1 MSIQSG
7 QVPLSAQYAV
17 GGLPISSD
25 SARRTIKLFPQNGTS
40 GYTYG
45 TNGTIRLDLPP
56 SIGFLDVHN
65 SYLSFRIRVDNSVVD
80 MSKKCRLDKHSMS
93 WCRNFTI
100 QSSTGA
106 VIEQLDHYNLLVN
119 LLHKATSPDDYA
131 SSIGQMLDGTGD
143 KATRNAAFAHPIGKQ
158 YVCGFDGSGILN
170 GSTPYLPIGFLQ
182 GPLTIEMELAPF
194 ADCFVG
200 SKKGTAELNYIIDN
214 VEYIAS
220 VITFGQDYN
229 AIFERQ
235 LRSDGIDISY
245 SSYRAH
251 TTSINSA
258 KEDIQISQNAKSVK
272 GVYSVLRSK
281 GKYRS
286 PLFDSLTTYKSGN
299 LKEIQYNLGGR
310 EYPTFPLKL
319 ENNGFTQLYAQ
330 NLNSWNMFRNH
341 ALGSGIK
348 DNTFASTETAAIAL
362 PTNGVTTA
370 SVHPLRR
377 IYGRWFCNQPQ
388 KQHDNSASANT
399 VATQPTCT
407 LSIADLTHIKAEVA
421 KTPPTAARPLTIG
434 NTVVNGA
441 LAPTKHYV
449 KTLTFRPDDARDLA
463 AVEMGIRCKMG
474 VAVADAS
481 TAVGNEPKQAAG
493 VFSNLFGGA
502 TATETIGNQ
511 LGLDR
516 FYADTPAFN
525 YKLAASKGHNRGTDA
540 PNVLYAGSPAPFS
553 HGDIGTSG
561 TSDDTLGWGIGVPF
575 VDGLNRPIFST
586 GDFSQVGWL
595 DLLPD
600 DSDFYISA
608 NFETHH
614 ESGRLISGSD
624 LTNATPLHVVL
635 EYDTNKTQG
644 TTNYLEY
651 REDNDIMTNFVHY
664 DAILR
669 VEPDGTLIS
678 SM

>member
-1 MSIQSG
+1 M
-7 QVPLSAQYAV
+7 
-17 GGLPISSD
+17 
-25 SARRTIKLFPQNGTS
+25 
-40 GYTYG
+40 
-45 TNGTIRLDLPP
+45 
-56 SIGFLDVHN
+56 
-65 SYLSFRIRVDNSVVD
+65 
-80 MSKKCRLDKHSMS
+80 
-93 WCRNFTI
+93 
-100 QSSTGA
+100 
-106 VIEQLDHYNLLVN
+106 
-119 LLHKATSPDDYA
+119 
-131 SSIGQMLDGTGD
+131 
-143 KATRNAAFAHPIGKQ
+143 
-158 YVCGFDGSGILN
+158 
-170 GSTPYLPIGFLQ
+170 
-182 GPLTIEMELAPF
+182 TIEMELAPF

-235 LRSDGIDISY
+235 LRTDGIDISY

-251 TTSINSA
+251 TTSINTP

-281 GKYRS
+281 LKYRS
-286 PLFDSLTTYKSGN
+286 PEHDSLTTYKSGN

-348 DNTFASTETAAIAL
+348 DDTFASTETTAIPYPRNA
-362 PTNGVTTA
+362 VATA
-370 SVHPLRR
+370 TIQPLRR

-388 KQHDNSASANT
+388 KKADNSAAANT
-399 VATQPTCT
+399 VSTQPTCT
-407 LSIADLTHIKAEVA
+407 ITTAQLALIKAEVA
-421 KTPPTAARPLTIG
+421 KSPPNAPVALTLG
-434 NTVVNGA
+434 NVAVNGA
-441 LAPTKHYV
+441 LAPTVHYV
-449 KTLTFRPDDARDLA
+449 KTLTFRPNNATDLNSIQ
-463 AVEMGIRCKMG
+463 MGIRCKMG
-474 VAVADAS
+474 VAGADES
-481 TAVGNEPKQAAG
+481 TAIGNEPKGAG
-493 VFSNLFGGA
+493 GLFSNLFGDTTGA
-502 TATETIGNQ
+502 DTIQNT

-516 FYADTPAFN
+516 FYADSPKFN
-525 YKLAASKGHNRGTDA
+525 YRLAGNKGHNRGTDA
-540 PNVLYAGSPAPFS
+540 PNVLYAGCPAPFS
-553 HGDIGTSG
+553 HGVIGTSG
-561 TSDDTLGWGIGVPF
+561 ASNDTLGWGIGVPF
-575 VDGLNRPIFST
+575 VDGLNRPVFST
-586 GDFSQVGWL
+586 ADFSQEGWL

-635 EYDTNKTQG
+635 DYDTTDTQG
-644 TTNYLEY
+644 TDNYLEY

-664 DAILR
+664 DGILR
-669 VEPDGTLIS
+669 MEPDGTLIS

>member
-65 SYLSFRIRVDNSVVD
+65 SYLSFRVRVDNTVVD
-80 MSKKCRLDKHSMS
+80 VAKPCRLDKHSMS

-100 QSSTGA
+100 QSSTGSTL
-106 VIEQLDHYNLLVN
+106 EQLDHYNLLVN

-143 KATRNAAFAHPIGKQ
+143 RATRNASLAHPSGKQ

-182 GPLTIEMELAPF
+182 GPMTIEMELAPF

-235 LRSDGIDISY
+235 LRTDGIDISY

-251 TTSINSA
+251 TTSINTP

-281 GKYRS
+281 NTYRS
-286 PLFDSLTTYKSGN
+286 ALHDSLTTYKSGN

-348 DNTFASTETAAIAL
+348 DNTFASTETTAIPYPRNA
-362 PTNGVTTA
+362 VATA
-370 SVHPLRR
+370 TIQPLRR

-388 KQHDNSASANT
+388 KTNDDTSHSFTVGQQTGFNT
-399 VATQPTCT
+399 A
-407 LSIADLTHIKAEVA
+407 AEVF
-421 KTPPTAARPLTIG
+421 
-434 NTVVNGA
+434 VVPKVTTRN
-441 LAPTKHYV
+441 YV
-449 KTLTFRPDDARDLA
+449 KTLTFRPNDARDLN
-463 AVEMGIRCKMG
+463 AVQMGIRCKMG
-474 VAVADAS
+474 VRLADAS
-481 TAVGNEPKQAAG
+481 SNTAVAVTAG
-493 VFSNLFGGA
+493 IANLEGSFSNIFGSA
-502 TATETIGNQ
+502 TPVNHKF
-511 LGLDR
+511 GLDR
-516 FYADTPAFN
+516 FYGDVPAGTLN
-525 YKLAASKGHNRGTDA
+525 AKGHNRGHNA
-540 PNVLYAGSPAPFS
+540 PNVIYAGAPAPFS
-553 HGDIGTSG
+553 HGSIGTG
-561 TSDDTLGWGIGVPF
+561 GAVDQLGWGIGIPF
-575 VDGLNRPIFST
+575 VDGTNKPIFST
-586 GDFSQVGWL
+586 TDFSQIGWL
-595 DLLPD
+595 DILPD

-635 EYDTNKTQG
+635 DYDTNETQG
-644 TTNYLEY
+644 TSNYLEY
-651 REDNDIMTNFVHY
+651 REDNDIMTNFIHY
-664 DAILR
+664 DGILR
-669 VEPDGTLIS
+669 MEPDGTLIS

>member
-1 MSIQSG
+1 
-7 QVPLSAQYAV
+7 
-17 GGLPISSD
+17 
-25 SARRTIKLFPQNGTS
+25 
-40 GYTYG
+40 
-45 TNGTIRLDLPP
+45 
-56 SIGFLDVHN
+56 
-65 SYLSFRIRVDNSVVD
+65 
-80 MSKKCRLDKHSMS
+80 MS

-131 SSIGQMLDGTGD
+131 TSIGQMLDGTGD
-143 KATRNAAFAHPIGKQ
+143 KATRNACLAHPNGKQ

-182 GPLTIEMELAPF
+182 GPLTVEMELAPF

-200 SKKGTAELNYIIDN
+200 TAKAGKTLNYIIDN

-235 LRSDGIDISY
+235 LRGDGIDISY

-281 GKYRS
+281 NKYRS
-286 PLFDSLTTYKSGN
+286 ALHDSLTTYKSGN
-299 LKEIQYNLGGR
+299 LKEIQYSLGGR

-348 DNTFASTETAAIAL
+348 DDTFASTETTQVAL
-362 PTNGVTTA
+362 PTNGVATA
-370 SVHPLRR
+370 TIQPLRR
-377 IYGRWFCNQPQ
+377 IYGRWFCNRPQ
-388 KQHDNSASANT
+388 KNDELTTTTITLTQAEQNGMAAAAANLVKTASENI
-399 VATQPTCT
+399 VQ
-407 LSIADLTHIKAEVA
+407 
-421 KTPPTAARPLTIG
+421 
-434 NTVVNGA
+434 
-441 LAPTKHYV
+441 HYV
-449 KTLTFRPDDARDLA
+449 KTLTFRPDDATDLA
-463 AVEMGIRCKMG
+463 SIAMGIRCKMG
-474 VAVADAS
+474 VGVADAS
-481 TAVGNEPKQAAG
+481 TAAGNEPKQASG
-493 VFSNLFGGA
+493 VFSNIFGSA
-502 TATETIGNQ
+502 TAADTIGHQ

-516 FYADTPAFN
+516 FYADVPAFN
-525 YKLAASKGHNRGTDA
+525 YRLAANKGHNRGTDA
-540 PNVLYAGSPAPFS
+540 PNVLYAGSPSPFS
-553 HGDIGTSG
+553 WGGIGTSG
-561 TSDDTLGWGIGVPF
+561 VSDDTLGWGIGVPF
-575 VDGLNRPIFST
+575 VDGLNRPVFST
-586 GDFSQVGWL
+586 VNFSQVGWL

-635 EYDTNKTQG
+635 DYDTTKTQG

-651 REDNDIMTNFVHY
+651 REDNDVMTNFVHF

>member
-1 MSIQSG
+1 
-7 QVPLSAQYAV
+7 
-17 GGLPISSD
+17 
-25 SARRTIKLFPQNGTS
+25 
-40 GYTYG
+40 
-45 TNGTIRLDLPP
+45 
-56 SIGFLDVHN
+56 
-65 SYLSFRIRVDNSVVD
+65 
-80 MSKKCRLDKHSMS
+80 MS

-131 SSIGQMLDGTGD
+131 TSIGQMLDGTGD
-143 KATRNAAFAHPIGKQ
+143 KSTRNACLAHPSGKQ

-182 GPLTIEMELAPF
+182 GPLTVEMELAPF

-200 SKKGTAELNYIIDN
+200 TNKSGKTLNYIIDN

-281 GKYRS
+281 NKYRS
-286 PLFDSLTTYKSGN
+286 ALHDSLTTYKSGN

-348 DNTFASTETAAIAL
+348 DDTFASTETTQVAL
-362 PTNGVTTA
+362 PTNGVATA
-370 SVHPLRR
+370 TIQPLRR
-377 IYGRWFCNQPQ
+377 IYGRWFCNRPQ
-388 KQHDNSASANT
+388 KKDDNSASANT
-399 VATQPTCT
+399 VQTQPTLT
-407 LSIADLTHIKAEVA
+407 LSTANIDSIKAETA
-421 KTPPTAARPLTIG
+421 KNAGTGTPINLSASVG
-434 NTVVNGA
+434 NVVVNGA
-441 LAPTKHYV
+441 LAPTTHYV
-449 KTLTFRPDDARDLA
+449 KTLTFRPDDATDLA
-463 AVEMGIRCKMG
+463 SIKMGIRCKMG

-481 TAVGNEPKQAAG
+481 TAAGNEPKNASG
-493 VFSNLFGGA
+493 VFSNIFGGA
-502 TATETIGNQ
+502 AAADTIGHQ

-516 FYADTPAFN
+516 FYADVPAFN
-525 YKLAASKGHNRGTDA
+525 YRLAANKGHNRGTDA

-553 HGDIGTSG
+553 HGTIGSSG
-561 TSDDTLGWGIGVPF
+561 VSDDTLGWGIGVPF
-575 VDGLNRPIFST
+575 VDGLNRPVFST
-586 GDFSQVGWL
+586 TDFSQVGWL
-595 DLLPD
+595 DILPD

-635 EYDTNKTQG
+635 DYDTTKTQG

-651 REDNDIMTNFVHY
+651 REDNDVMTNFVHF

>member
-1 MSIQSG
+1 MSITSG

-65 SYLSFRIRVDNSVVD
+65 SYLSFRVRVDNTVVN
-80 MSKKCRLDKHSMS
+80 MSLPCRLDKHSMS

-100 QSSTGA
+100 NSSTGA
-106 VIEQLDHYNLLVN
+106 VVESLDHYNLLVN
-119 LLHKATSPDDYA
+119 LLHKATSPQDYA

-143 KATRNAAFAHPIGKQ
+143 KATRNACLAHPTGKQ

-182 GPLTIEMELAPF
+182 GPMTIEMELAPF
-194 ADCFVG
+194 EDCFVG
-200 SKKGTAELNYIIDN
+200 TKLSSSTSGLNYIIDN

-235 LRSDGIDISY
+235 LRADGIDISY

-251 TTSINSA
+251 TTSVNSA

-281 GKYRS
+281 SKYRNAAC
-286 PLFDSLTTYKSGN
+286 DSLTTYKSGN

-310 EYPTFPLKL
+310 EFPTFPLKL
-319 ENNGFTQLYAQ
+319 DNNGITQLYAQ

-341 ALGSGIK
+341 SLGSGIT
-348 DNTFASTETAAIAL
+348 DETFSSTETTSVAL
-362 PTNGVTTA
+362 PANTITTATIQPLRRVYGMWFCNRPQKTNDNSTQTLALSVAEQEAIKLAANDESFVVTTA
-370 SVHPLRR
+370 
-377 IYGRWFCNQPQ
+377 
-388 KQHDNSASANT
+388 T
-399 VATQPTCT
+399 
-407 LSIADLTHIKAEVA
+407 
-421 KTPPTAARPLTIG
+421 
-434 NTVVNGA
+434 
-441 LAPTKHYV
+441 TKHYV
-449 KTLTFRPDDARDLA
+449 KTLTFRPTNARDLN
-463 AVEMGIRCKMG
+463 VIQMGLRCKMG
-474 VAVADAS
+474 VSYADAT
-481 TAVGNEPKQAAG
+481 TAAGNEPKVSEG
-493 VFSNLFGGA
+493 HFTNLFGGA
-502 TATETIGNQ
+502 TAAETIGNE

-516 FYADTPAFN
+516 FYSDSAAYN
-525 YKLAASKGHNRGTDA
+525 YKLAGDKGRNHGEDA
-540 PNVLYAGSPAPFS
+540 PNVLYAGAPGQFS
-553 HGDIGTSG
+553 HGNIGRSG
-561 TSDDTLGWGIGVPF
+561 VNNDRLGWGIGIPF
-575 VDGLNRPIFST
+575 VDGKNRPVFST
-586 GDFSQVGWL
+586 DDSFYAAGWV
-595 DLLPD
+595 DILPD
-600 DSDFYISA
+600 DTDFYISA

-624 LTNATPLHVVL
+624 LTNATPLHVRL
-635 EYDTNKTQG
+635 EYDTANQQG
-644 TTNYLEY
+644 ATNYLEY
-651 REDNDIMTNFVHY
+651 REENDVMTNFVHM

-669 VEPDGTLIS
+669 IEPDGTLIS
-678 SM
+678 SY